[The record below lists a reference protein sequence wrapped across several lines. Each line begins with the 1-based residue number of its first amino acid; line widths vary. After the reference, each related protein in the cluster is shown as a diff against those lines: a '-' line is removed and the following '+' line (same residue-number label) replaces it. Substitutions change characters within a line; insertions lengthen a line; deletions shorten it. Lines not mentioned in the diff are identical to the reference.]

1 MRLAGSLSAPF
12 ATTTLRPW
20 RGPGPRDRG
29 QLAVHR
35 EGRAAPAGQAG
46 RLDVLDE
53 RAGLAAVRGGA
64 VPGQV
69 GAQVL
74 GGGRQQAGQSG
85 SLPGCP
91 AWCRLI
97 HSRGHRAIVLR
108 ACLAAEAV
116 CWAKTAATR
125 PALGTCRA
133 A

>member
-1 MRLAGSLSAPF
+1 MRLAGLA
-12 ATTTLRPW
+12 LRAV
-20 RGPGPRDRG
+20 RDDDLAALAGAGPRDRG
-29 QLAVHR
+29 QLPVHR

-97 HSRGHRAIVLR
+97 HSRGHRTIVLR